1 MHVNAKAKTSGLVSI
16 SVFFS
21 IISLFCIS
29 FSINE
34 GKILRSHVCTDR
46 SKLDTLMLYSPI
58 VVVLD
63 IHIVVNGRTRV
74 RYSYLVNGRTRVRR
88 IHVHHALK
96 RGAVKICAGRNGTPP
111 PGGHTSQTII
121 VTVCVFLRISIRF
134 SNWIIG
140 SLDASRAAATTDLC
154 LIFLCKVASRDL
166 TYR

>member
-96 RGAVKICAGRNGTPP
+96 RGAVKISLGNCIISQAGATVLCTSAYSFSRNGVRGRRGPHIASVP
-111 PGGHTSQTII
+111 STS
-121 VTVCVFLRISIRF
+121 VH
-134 SNWIIG
+134 G
-140 SLDASRAAATTDLC
+140 
-154 LIFLCKVASRDL
+154 
-166 TYR
+166 